1 MPRLGAP
8 DVAPQRARTM
18 RRAGDRFDDR
28 SMTALLRRDRLR
40 VGLAEVFAA
49 IVELCR
55 GDGRQHEART
65 EAARERADH
74 ACTQRRR
81 ERNIRHSRSRELVT
95 PEARMACFGFGEL
108 QEDVAP
114 IRVALGRS
122 ERVVERCAVELV
134 DEVGAKSLD
143 VVHALHGV
151 VSKL

>member
-28 SMTALLRRDRLR
+28 SVTALLRRDRLR

-55 GDGRQHEART
+55 GDSRQHEART
-65 EAARERADH
+65 EATSECADYSRAQGRGERH
-74 ACTQRRR
+74 
-81 ERNIRHSRSRELVT
+81 IRHSRGCELVP
-95 PEARMACFGFGEL
+95 PEVRMARFRFGQL

-114 IRVALGRS
+114 IRVALGCS

-143 VVHALHGV
+143 VIHALHGV